1 MKTLLLIVLLALF
14 SANIVAQTNTVVDA
28 DGDGLIDI
36 NDLETLNAI
45 RFQLDEGYELMRDL
59 DFNDDDSYSSIAN
72 KITWTT
78 GAGWQPIGDSSDAFS
93 GRFNGNGHTI
103 SNLMIDRSGTSNI
116 GLFGY
121 TSSGTEITNLGL
133 LNIDII
139 AFSSYVGGLVGW
151 NESTMTNTY
160 ATGSIIGT
168 SSRVGGLV
176 GRNAGTV
183 MSSYATVSV
192 GGTSRAGGLVGRNYG
207 IIVNS
212 YATGSVTGS
221 ARVGGLV
228 GRNTNLITSS
238 YATGSVEG
246 TSQIGGLVGRHDI
259 GTITNSYAT
268 GLVTGDSNAG
278 GLVGRSDTSTTTDS
292 YWDIN
297 TSGIRT
303 SDGGTSKTT
312 VELQSPTTTIGIY
325 LSWSSDNWDFGT
337 SVQYPVL
344 KYTDNP
350 NTDNSECRRVGDTTT
365 DLPVCGSLLSPIAR
379 GLSELQLVGG
389 NLSPD
394 FDVIVPSYRGTVVNS
409 INTIQFR
416 PITVN
421 PDAKVYIMVDEEA
434 RSPAIDSGD
443 ESGMISLNT
452 DGITTITIEVENGG
466 ETTQTVRYTLS
477 VNYYEFSGDV
487 DRDDDGLIEIDN
499 LEGLNAIRYQPDGT
513 GYRENETAPKVT
525 VGCPNNGC
533 RGYELTRDLDFNDA
547 DSYGSVANRIT
558 WTTGA
563 GWQPIGD
570 SSDAFSGRFN
580 GNGYTISGLM
590 ISRGESEDVG
600 LFGYTRNNAEIANVG
615 LLNVD
620 IAGDDFVGGLVG
632 GNAGT
637 IMSSYATG
645 SISGNEFVG
654 GLVGGNDEGTIT
666 NSYATGSISGD
677 EFVGGLV
684 GGNFGVITNS
694 YATGSVL
701 GSGFFGRAG
710 GLVGGNFG
718 VITNSY
724 ATGSVSGFFDVGG
737 LVGDNGGI
745 ITSSYWDIN
754 TSGIQTS
761 AGGTSKTTVELKAE
775 SAQDTDP
782 DKPYYEW
789 STTNWDFGTS
799 VQYPVLKYA
808 DNPNTDSRECRS
820 VSDTTTDLP
829 VCGSLLSPI
838 ARGLSELQLVGGNLS
853 PDFDVI
859 VPSYR
864 GTVVNS
870 INTIQF
876 RPITVNPDAK
886 VYIMVNEEA
895 RGMAIDSG
903 GESGMISLNLDG
915 ITTITI
921 EVENRGQT
929 TQTVRYTL
937 SLNYYEFSGDVDRD
951 DDGLIEIDNLE
962 GLNAIRYQPDGTGY
976 RESETEPKVAVGCP
990 NNGCRGYELTRD
1002 LDFNDADSYGS
1013 VANRITWTTGA
1024 GWQPIGD
1031 FSDAFIGR
1039 FNGNGYTISGLM
1051 ISRDGSEDVGLFG
1064 YAGNKAA
1071 IANVGLLNVDIIG
1084 GEDIGGLV
1092 GDNEGT
1098 ITNSYA
1104 TGSIAG
1110 DDDIGGLVGDNEG
1123 TLTNSYATGSI
1134 AGNEDIG
1141 GLVGHND
1148 GGTITN
1154 SHATGSIS
1162 GGDYVG
1168 GLVGWSSS
1176 SRGTITSSYATG
1188 SVSGSSS
1195 VGGLVSLNSSIITDS
1210 YWNIDTSGIATSDG
1224 GTTKTTVELQS
1235 PTMATGI
1242 YSSWSSDNWDFG
1254 TSVQYPVLKYADNPN
1269 TDSRE
1274 CRSISDTTTD
1284 LPVCGSL
1291 LLPALR
1297 YGLRELQLLRGN
1309 LSPDFDVVV
1318 PSYRGTVV
1326 NSISTIQFRPI
1337 TVNPDA
1343 KVYITANEETRGIAI
1358 DSGDESGMVSLNTG
1372 GITTI
1377 TIEVENRGQITQTV
1391 RYTLSLNY
1399 YEFNGDVDR
1408 DDNGLI
1414 EVDNLEGLNAMR
1426 YQPDGT
1432 GYRESETAPKIA
1444 IGCPN
1449 NGCRGYELTRNL
1461 DFNNADS
1468 YSLAKNRTIWA
1479 TGAGWQPIGDSVAN
1493 TFSGKFEGNGYNI
1506 SHLFI
1511 SSSDTSVV
1519 GLFGYTGNKAAI
1531 ANVGLLNVDIIG
1543 SEDVGS
1549 LVGDNGGTIMNSYAT
1564 GFVSGNG
1571 NDVGGLVGLNRGII
1585 TNSYATGFVSGN
1597 GNDVGGLVGDNEGI
1611 ITNSYATGSVSGDF
1625 GVGGLVGWSSSSS
1638 SSGSSRGT
1646 ITNSYATGSV
1656 SGNFRIGGLVG
1667 GNFGSITN
1675 SYWNID
1681 TSVIQTSAGGTT
1693 KTTMEL
1699 QSPTMAIGI
1708 YSSWSRDNWDFGTS
1722 IQYPAVKYALGN
1734 DIRNPSCDAKL
1745 ETPLPR
1751 CGSLLPDQRARPRGG
1766 NITPTIMTTFPLSI
1780 TLLEG
1785 AGTTLNVVV
1794 RDTNDDDLVASINSD
1809 SRAVATAM
1817 IIATDGG
1824 TRTLEITGVGEGEA
1838 TITATVDDGRDT
1850 INSIASLVFRVTV
1863 EANEAPTLEIISSSM
1878 PTIEAGSTANIVV
1891 SVRDQN
1897 FDMNDTVAVAA
1908 MSSNQSVV
1916 SVMPAEISDI
1926 TADTNITFTL
1936 TAGQAGEATITFT
1949 VTDNGE
1955 QGATIRSN
1963 PYRVANESPVIE
1975 SITAPEMIDEG
1986 DTRSIR
1992 VNASDAN
1999 EDSLTYAWRV
2009 NSRYVGINVSGN
2021 PATLSIPDY
2030 FITDFA
2036 SSKTTVELEVTVSD
2050 GIASTTGMVSVIVNK
2065 RDNGDAILR
2074 TSLEIDVDDSSGT
2087 TLSTWTASVA
2097 SEDPDGGTSGTVVY
2111 QWQVCEGNEG
2121 RCPSESNWMDIGG
2134 AIGTPY
2140 EILGS
2145 SVSVGG
2151 EKFPLVEESSLFRV
2165 RGTYK
2170 DNQGYDEI
2178 VNSAGRI
2185 YTTRPALMIRVKVFL
2200 EGPLQ

>member
-93 GRFNGNGHTI
+93 GRFNGNGFTI

-121 TSSGTEITNLGL
+121 TGSGTEITNLGL

-278 GLVGRSDTSTTTDS
+278 GLVGRSDTGTTTDS

-312 VELQSPTTTIGIY
+312 VELQSPTTAAGIY

-350 NTDNSECRRVGDTTT
+350 NTDSRECRSVGDTTT

-421 PDAKVYIMVDEEA
+421 PDAKVYVMANEEA

-443 ESGMISLNT
+443 ASRMISLNT
-452 DGITTITIEVENGG
+452 DGITTITIEVENRSQ
-466 ETTQTVRYTLS
+466 TTQTVRYTLS

-513 GYRENETAPKVT
+513 GYRESETASKVT

-533 RGYELTRDLDFNDA
+533 IGYELTRDLDFNDA
-547 DSYGSVANRIT
+547 DSYSSVANMTI

-570 SSDAFSGRFN
+570 SSNAFSGRFN
-580 GNGYTISGLM
+580 GNGYTLSGLM

-600 LFGYTRNNAEIANVG
+600 LFGSAEGGAEITNVG
-615 LLNVD
+615 LL
-620 IAGDDFVGGLVG
+620 
-632 GNAGT
+632 
-637 IMSSYATG
+637 S
-645 SISGNEFVG
+645 
-654 GLVGGNDEGTIT
+654 
-666 NSYATGSISGD
+666 
-677 EFVGGLV
+677 
-684 GGNFGVITNS
+684 
-694 YATGSVL
+694 
-701 GSGFFGRAG
+701 
-710 GLVGGNFG
+710 
-718 VITNSY
+718 
-724 ATGSVSGFFDVGG
+724 
-737 LVGDNGGI
+737 
-745 ITSSYWDIN
+745 
-754 TSGIQTS
+754 
-761 AGGTSKTTVELKAE
+761 
-775 SAQDTDP
+775 
-782 DKPYYEW
+782 
-789 STTNWDFGTS
+789 
-799 VQYPVLKYA
+799 
-808 DNPNTDSRECRS
+808 
-820 VSDTTTDLP
+820 
-829 VCGSLLSPI
+829 
-838 ARGLSELQLVGGNLS
+838 
-853 PDFDVI
+853 
-859 VPSYR
+859 
-864 GTVVNS
+864 
-870 INTIQF
+870 
-876 RPITVNPDAK
+876 
-886 VYIMVNEEA
+886 
-895 RGMAIDSG
+895 
-903 GESGMISLNLDG
+903 
-915 ITTITI
+915 
-921 EVENRGQT
+921 
-929 TQTVRYTL
+929 
-937 SLNYYEFSGDVDRD
+937 
-951 DDGLIEIDNLE
+951 
-962 GLNAIRYQPDGTGY
+962 
-976 RESETEPKVAVGCP
+976 
-990 NNGCRGYELTRD
+990 
-1002 LDFNDADSYGS
+1002 
-1013 VANRITWTTGA
+1013 
-1024 GWQPIGD
+1024 
-1031 FSDAFIGR
+1031 
-1039 FNGNGYTISGLM
+1039 
-1051 ISRDGSEDVGLFG
+1051 
-1064 YAGNKAA
+1064 
-1071 IANVGLLNVDIIG
+1071 VDIIG
-1084 GEDIGGLV
+1084 NFNVGGLV

-1123 TLTNSYATGSI
+1123 TITNSYATGSI

-1154 SHATGSIS
+1154 SYATGSIS

-1176 SRGTITSSYATG
+1176 SRGTITNSYATS
-1188 SVSGSSS
+1188 SVSGADN

-1210 YWNIDTSGIATSDG
+1210 YWNIDTSGIQTSDG

-1274 CRSISDTTTD
+1274 CRSVSDTTTD

-1309 LSPDFDVVV
+1309 LSPDFNVVV

-1326 NSISTIQFRPI
+1326 NSISTIQFRPT

-1343 KVYITANEETRGIAI
+1343 KVYITADEEARGIAM
-1358 DSGDESGMVSLNTG
+1358 DSGDESGMISLNTG

-1377 TIEVENRGQITQTV
+1377 TIEVESRGQITQTV

-1449 NGCRGYELTRNL
+1449 NACRGYELTRNL
-1461 DFNNADS
+1461 DFNNAGS

-1479 TGAGWQPIGDSVAN
+1479 TGAGWQPIGDSAAN

-1511 SSSDTSVV
+1511 NSSDTSIV
-1519 GLFGYTGNKAAI
+1519 GLFGYAGNKAAI

-1543 SEDVGS
+1543 GEDIGS

-1585 TNSYATGFVSGN
+1585 TISYATSSVSGN
-1597 GNDVGGLVGDNEGI
+1597 GNDVGGLVGLNRGT

-1625 GVGGLVGWSSSSS
+1625 GVGGLVGWNSGNSSS
-1638 SSGSSRGT
+1638 SSRGT

-1656 SGNFRIGGLVG
+1656 LGSDSVGGLVG
-1667 GNFGSITN
+1667 GNFGSIMN

-1722 IQYPAVKYALGN
+1722 VQYPAVKYALG
-1734 DIRNPSCDAKL
+1734 DDTGNPACDAKP

-1794 RDTNDDDLVASINSD
+1794 RDTDDDDLVVSINSD
-1809 SRAVATAM
+1809 DRTVATAI

-1824 TRTLEITGVGEGEA
+1824 SRTLEITGVSEGEA

-1863 EANEAPTLEIISSSM
+1863 EANQAPTLEIISSSM
-1878 PTIEAGSTANIVV
+1878 PTIEAGSTANIVI
-1891 SVRDQN
+1891 SVKDQN

-1916 SVMPAEISDI
+1916 LVMPMEIPDI
-1926 TADTNITFTL
+1926 TADMNITFTL

-1949 VTDNGE
+1949 ATDS
-1955 QGATIRSN
+1955 QGQEATIRSN
-1963 PYRVANESPVIE
+1963 SYRVANESPVIE
-1975 SITAPEMIDEG
+1975 SILAPEMIDEG
-1986 DTRSIR
+1986 AMQRIT

-1999 EDSLTYAWRV
+1999 GDRLTYNWSV
-2009 NSRYVGINVSGN
+2009 NSQYTGINVSGN

-2030 FITDFA
+2030 FITDVV
-2036 SSKTTVELEVTVSD
+2036 SSETTVELEVTVSD
-2050 GIASTTGMVSVIVNK
+2050 GTASTTGMVSVIANK

-2074 TSLEIDVDDSSGT
+2074 TSLKIDVDDSSGT

-2097 SEDPDGGTSGTVVY
+2097 SEDPDGGTSGTIVY

-2121 RCPSESNWMDIGG
+2121 RCPSESNWMDIDG

-2140 EILGS
+2140 EISGS
-2145 SVSVGG
+2145 SVSLEGD
-2151 EKFPLVEESSLFRV
+2151 KTFPLVEESSIFRV
-2165 RGTYK
+2165 IGTYT
-2170 DNQGYDEI
+2170 DRQGYDEV